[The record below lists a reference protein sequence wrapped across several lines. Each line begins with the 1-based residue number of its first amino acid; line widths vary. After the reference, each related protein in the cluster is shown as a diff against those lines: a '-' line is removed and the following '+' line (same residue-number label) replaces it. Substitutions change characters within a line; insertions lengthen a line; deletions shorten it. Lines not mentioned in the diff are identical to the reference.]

1 MLIISFVNRKKVKN
15 VVIGYFRGLEV
26 THNLDKNSNDYDTYH
41 PHFNIILMVNKSYF
55 IIWLKKIG
63 QTYRKII

>member
-26 THNLDKNSNDYDTYH
+26 TNNLDKNSNDYDTYH

-55 IIWLKKIG
+55 II
-63 QTYRKII
+63 